1 MIKLSSNMMK
11 KKQSGSITPFLTFV
25 LILMLAMLGTLLEA
39 ARVQTGKE
47 IAKETLNTAVESQLS
62 QFYLPLYEDY
72 HLFFMERGI
81 DTEQLEQ
88 KELLESIREY
98 MLYTFDAEKGLAGD
112 SLHLYSDFYDLQIQ
126 KTEIKKMVRAVENN
140 GNLLRTQAIEYSKYN
155 SAEEVLELFSKQMDA
170 VKGNQKAS
178 EIVAKKL
185 ETEECL
191 SEVSSKIL
199 EIMELVEGVSCNKKK
214 TALAFTNSGDL
225 KSEKEFAKKFCP
237 DTVTA
242 VHAGVDCQVVWNLLK
257 DKYQTPVTTLKE
269 VKKSMDRIEED
280 IAKMEQLSKET
291 EQLKENVSGAKENI
305 QKIKEQKAQ
314 EQQTF
319 ETLKQEKERLEKE
332 LKEQTSEGTVE
343 EELLNS
349 IEQIKKEMKK
359 SKEKIKTLSDNS
371 DAVQESIDK
380 SLEEEQKKSK
390 QKEQMKQQQKD
401 SLKKI
406 NASIQSLAK
415 QAEAVRKQ
423 AQKAVDVIP
432 QLEEKQSRTQGK
444 LKEYRTL
451 LSQSEQDLTEELKNG
466 MKEDLEQLEQYVAK
480 ENGKNSYVTRIQ
492 NMKPVLEKNIK
503 ILKQLSAMS
512 DRKLSLDHLENWKNE
527 KNKIDQLIKSF
538 EGYHIDTLKFDY
550 RTLNVKKDTKDPIDS
565 MSSALSG
572 DVLELVLPAKVTV
585 SDKKIANADAYHKHY
600 AKSNGSRE
608 TQTEMDYQ
616 KSLKNSKKDGYQSEI
631 TDSFGSYGKAEKG
644 LKEGTQALLEKMLFQ
659 QYCNTH
665 FKGFT
670 DVIEKNK
677 APTAQVSLSKEEIKM
692 QDGDTV
698 LDYEQE
704 YLLAGKAKDKDNLKA
719 AVNKIIFIRTVSN
732 FMYLMTDGAK
742 KKTAYATAAALV
754 GFSGME
760 PLVRLTQ
767 TTILLT
773 WAYEEALVDTGAL
786 LAGKSIPFMKDKT
799 TFLLQ
804 YQEMFCISKAL
815 IQKKVQMV
823 RESKTALAMKYKDYI
838 QIFFMLEEDS
848 KKSYRAMDLIE
859 GNLRK
864 RNNQQFT
871 FSRAVYGMDVS
882 AEVSMK
888 SKFLHLPSVQD
899 FTKWKGKG
907 WKFSISQ
914 SHSY

>member
-1 MIKLSSNMMK
+1 
-11 KKQSGSITPFLTFV
+11 
-25 LILMLAMLGTLLEA
+25 
-39 ARVQTGKE
+39 
-47 IAKETLNTAVESQLS
+47 
-62 QFYLPLYEDY
+62 
-72 HLFFMERGI
+72 
-81 DTEQLEQ
+81 
-88 KELLESIREY
+88 
-98 MLYTFDAEKGLAGD
+98 
-112 SLHLYSDFYDLQIQ
+112 
-126 KTEIKKMVRAVENN
+126 
-140 GNLLRTQAIEYSKYN
+140 
-155 SAEEVLELFSKQMDA
+155 
-170 VKGNQKAS
+170 
-178 EIVAKKL
+178 
-185 ETEECL
+185 
-191 SEVSSKIL
+191 
-199 EIMELVEGVSCNKKK
+199 
-214 TALAFTNSGDL
+214 
-225 KSEKEFAKKFCP
+225 
-237 DTVTA
+237 
-242 VHAGVDCQVVWNLLK
+242 
-257 DKYQTPVTTLKE
+257 
-269 VKKSMDRIEED
+269 
-280 IAKMEQLSKET
+280 
-291 EQLKENVSGAKENI
+291 
-305 QKIKEQKAQ
+305 
-314 EQQTF
+314 
-319 ETLKQEKERLEKE
+319 
-332 LKEQTSEGTVE
+332 
-343 EELLNS
+343 
-349 IEQIKKEMKK
+349 
-359 SKEKIKTLSDNS
+359 
-371 DAVQESIDK
+371 
-380 SLEEEQKKSK
+380 
-390 QKEQMKQQQKD
+390 MKQQQKD
-401 SLKKI
+401 SLKTI
-406 NASIQSLAK
+406 NDSIQSLAK

-444 LKEYRTL
+444 LKEYQTL
-451 LSQSEQDLTEELKNG
+451 LSQSEQDLTEELKKG

-480 ENGKNSYVTRIQ
+480 ENGKNSYVTRIR
-492 NMKPVLEKNIK
+492 NMKPVLEKNIE

-527 KNKIDQLIKSF
+527 KNKIEQLIKSF

-572 DVLELVLPAKVTV
+572 DVLELVLPAKTKV

-608 TQTEMDYQ
+608 TQTEIDYQ

-677 APTAQVSLSKEEIKM
+677 TGTAQVSLSGKEIKTQDGNMSLSKEEVKM
-692 QDGDTV
+692 KDGDTV

-704 YLLAGKAKDKDNLKA
+704 YLLTGKAKDKDNLKA

-732 FMYLMTDGAK
+732 FMYLMTDSAK
-742 KKTAYATAAALV
+742 KKAAYATAAALV

-838 QIFFMLEEDS
+838 QIFFMLEPDS

-888 SKFLHLPSVQD
+888 PKFLHLPSVQD
-899 FTKWKGKG
+899 FTKWKGSG